1 MSSGPRL
8 SVSFVKLGNRL
19 ALTSQHM
26 DIVNKALSEIVAKK
40 GSDAALAKHAIT
52 RNMELAIRLLYTH
65 LSEYLRFILA
75 EMYAKKPLE
84 IVGKFQGGQAALP
97 FHEIVNL
104 GTYEAV
110 CQRMIDQVFR
120 NLEGQRSTKI
130 LIEKILDRTGAK
142 VNSEQLEN
150 AMLYMEIRHLIVH
163 NSSVVD
169 RKFKETYE
177 HKLSY
182 AVVGSKLPMSIGL
195 ARRAIASIRD
205 LCRNID
211 SELVSKGYL
220 DPHLEPAVSD
230 DGQFHLS
237 A

>member
-1 MSSGPRL
+1 MSSEARL
-8 SVSFVKLGNRL
+8 SISFVRLGSKL

-26 DIVNKALSEIVAKK
+26 DIVNKALSEIAAKK

-52 RNMELAIRLLYTH
+52 RNMELAIQLLYTH
-65 LSEYLRFILA
+65 LSEYLRSILA

-84 IVGKFQGGQAALP
+84 IVSKFQGGQAALP
-97 FHEIVNL
+97 FHEIFNL

-120 NLEGQRSTKI
+120 NLEGQRSTKM

-142 VNSEQLEN
+142 VDLGQLET
-150 AMLYMEIRHLIVH
+150 AMFYMEIRHLIVH

-177 HKLSY
+177 HKLSH
-182 AVVGSKLPMSIGL
+182 AVVGSKLPTSIGL
-195 ARRAIASIRD
+195 AKRATASTRE

-220 DPHLEPAVSD
+220 DPHLKTAVSD
-230 DGQFHLS
+230 DE
-237 A
+237 